1 MTCTQAFRRR
11 LNSFHLD
18 TDVGLDKD
26 VDLDKDINLNKD
38 VDLNFNPIEITFDL
52 QRFAEGDKTEEPT
65 SKRREDAR
73 KKGQIAKSQE
83 LNTAFVLLAGF
94 LVIKLLWEY
103 MYFNVADYSAYVF
116 SHLHENGTTIEDVM
130 KIFLDVVQ
138 VMVTTAFPVMI
149 GVLIFALGIN
159 LYQVGFIVSME
170 KLEPKLS
177 NLNPINGFGRLFS
190 KRALVELVKSLFKI
204 IVIGFFL
211 YLYLKDEIP
220 FMPYFIYYDL
230 EHSLAEIAD
239 KIFVMSFQV
248 ITVILV
254 LAAADYAYQR
264 WQTTQDLMMTK
275 QEVKDEYK
283 QMEGDPQIKGKIKQK
298 QRQMAMAR
306 MMQEVPKADVIVT
319 NPTHLAIALMYKKG
333 MVAPKILAKGQDL
346 VAEKIK
352 ATAREHRIPI
362 VENKPLA
369 RALYETVEIGEVVPQ
384 DLYQAVAEVLA
395 YVYRLKNKKVPPP
408 RK

>member
-1 MTCTQAFRRR
+1 MTCNREFQK
-11 LNSFHLD
+11 LS
-18 TDVGLDKD
+18 
-26 VDLDKDINLNKD
+26 DLSHHKFTN
-38 VDLNFNPIEITFDL
+38 DLSICRSIDLTFDL
-52 QRFAEGDKTEEPT
+52 QLFAEGDKTEEPT
-65 SKRREDAR
+65 SKRRNDAR
-73 KKGQIAKSQE
+73 KKGQVAKSQE

-94 LVIKLLWEY
+94 LVLKIFWEY
-103 MYFNVADYSAYVF
+103 MYNNVATYSAYVF
-116 SHLHENGTTIEDVM
+116 SHAHEKGTSVEDVM
-130 KIFLDVVQ
+130 NIFLDIVGVL
-138 VMVTTAFPVMI
+138 VSTAFPVMI
-149 GVLIFALGIN
+149 GVLIFALAVN
-159 LYQVGFIVSME
+159 LYQVGFMISTE
-170 KLEPKLS
+170 RLEPKLS
-177 NLNPINGFGRLFS
+177 NLNPISGFGRLFS
-190 KRALVELVKSLFKI
+190 KRSLVELIKSLFKI

-230 EHSLAEIAD
+230 PHSLAEIAD

-248 ITVILV
+248 IAVIMV

-264 WQTTQDLMMTK
+264 WQMTQDLMMTK

-283 QMEGDPQIKGKIKQK
+283 QMEGDPQIKGKIRQK

-319 NPTHLAIALMYKKG
+319 NPTHLAIALLYKKG

-352 ATAREHRIPI
+352 AVARENRIPI

-369 RALYETVEIGEVVPQ
+369 RALFSAVEIGDFVPH

-395 YVYRLKNKKVPPP
+395 YVYRLKKKKVS
-408 RK
+408 

>member
-1 MTCTQAFRRR
+1 MICIQVSQQQ
-11 LNSFHLD
+11 LNSSPPNEFEEVLEKS
-18 TDVGLDKD
+18 LRPK
-26 VDLDKDINLNKD
+26 VDE
-38 VDLNFNPIEITFDL
+38 NFFDL

-65 SKRREDAR
+65 AKRRSDAL
-73 KKGQIAKSQE
+73 KKGQVAKSQE
-83 LNTAFVLLAGF
+83 LNTGFVLLAGF
-94 LVIKLLWEY
+94 LVLRIFWEY
-103 MYFNVADYSAYVF
+103 MYKNVAAYSAHIF
-116 SHLHENGTTIEDVM
+116 SHLHENDTTVEGVM
-130 KIFLDVVQ
+130 KIFLDIVGLLVD
-138 VMVTTAFPVMI
+138 TSFPVMI
-149 GVLIFALGIN
+149 GVLIFALAIN
-159 LYQVGFIVSME
+159 VYQVGFMINTE
-170 KLEPKLS
+170 RLEPKLD

-230 EHSLAEIAD
+230 EYSLVEIGD
-239 KIFVMSFQV
+239 KIFIMAFQV
-248 ITVILV
+248 IAVIMV

-352 ATAREHRIPI
+352 ATAREHKIPI

-369 RALYETVEIGEVVPQ
+369 RALYETVEIGDVVPQ
-384 DLYQAVAEVLA
+384 NLYQAVAEVLA
-395 YVYRLKNKKVPPP
+395 YVYRLKNKRVPPP
-408 RK
+408 RR